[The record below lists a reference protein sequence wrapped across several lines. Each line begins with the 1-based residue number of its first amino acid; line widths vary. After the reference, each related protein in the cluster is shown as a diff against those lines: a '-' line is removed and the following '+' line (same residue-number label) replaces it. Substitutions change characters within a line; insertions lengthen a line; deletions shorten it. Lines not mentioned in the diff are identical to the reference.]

1 MTDSKHPTTEQR
13 TDEAAQS
20 HAASRDAKKPILESP
35 KVITYS
41 GDNILEE
48 LGPAHACSPFS
59 GSVVSC

>member
-1 MTDSKHPTTEQR
+1 MADSKHRE
-13 TDEAAQS
+13 
-20 HAASRDAKKPILESP
+20 DAERAPDVSKPDSGEPKGKKAKFEPP

-41 GDNILEE
+41 GDDILEE

>member
-13 TDEAAQS
+13 ADEAAPG
-20 HAASRDAKKPILESP
+20 HAEGRDSKKPILESP

-48 LGPAHACSPFS
+48 LGPAHACSPYS

>member
-1 MTDSKHPTTEQR
+1 MTESKHPTTEHR
-13 TDEAAQS
+13 ADEAS
-20 HAASRDAKKPILESP
+20 PCHAEGRDSKKPILESP